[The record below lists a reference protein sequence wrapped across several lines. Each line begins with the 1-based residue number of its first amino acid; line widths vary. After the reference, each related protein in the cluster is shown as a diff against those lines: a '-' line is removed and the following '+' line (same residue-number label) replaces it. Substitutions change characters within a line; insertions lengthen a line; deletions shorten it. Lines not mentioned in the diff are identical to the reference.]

1 MSRPMR
7 VIGLMSGTSHDAID
21 AAAAEISVDGDTLVV
36 RPLGMLTAGYDPELR
51 AAITA
56 ALPPATTSVDDICRL
71 DTRIGQAFADLAVR
85 AVAELCDGDA
95 DLIVSHGQ
103 TMYHWV
109 EDGRVEGTLQLGQPA
124 WIAERT
130 GCTVVADL
138 RSRDVA
144 AGGQGAPLVSMIDA
158 LWLGGEPAAAVNLGG
173 IANATI
179 VRPGHDP
186 IAFDSGPANALIDAV
201 VAEHTDGARQ
211 FDADGELAAR
221 GTVDEETLDLLL
233 REPYYQRPA
242 PKSTGKELFHLDYL
256 REQLAGRPTLP
267 IEDLVATLTELTART
282 VADAVRGVERVILA
296 GGGVRNPQ
304 LVVRIRAALPEAD
317 VVSSDDAGL
326 PSDAKEALAFAVLG
340 FLTVNGQA
348 GSLPSATGASHGSV
362 LGAIVP
368 GHSLPARTLDGP
380 PRSLRFEA

>member
-1 MSRPMR
+1 MR

-21 AAAAEISVDGDTLVV
+21 AAAAEISVDGDTIVV
-36 RPLGMLTAGYDPELR
+36 RPLGMITAGYDPELR

-56 ALPPATTSVDDICRL
+56 ALPPATTSVDDVCRL
-71 DTRIGQAFADLAVR
+71 DTRIGQAFADVAVR
-85 AVAELCDGDA
+85 AVAELLQGDA

-103 TMYHWV
+103 TMFHWV

-158 LWLGGEPAAAVNLGG
+158 LWLGGETTAAVNLGG

-179 VRPGHDP
+179 VRPGQDP

-201 VAEHTDGARQ
+201 VAEHTGGARQ

-221 GTVDEETLDLLL
+221 GTVDEETLELLL
-233 REPYYQRPA
+233 REPYYRRPA

-256 REQLAGRPTLP
+256 REQLAGRPTLA

-304 LVVRIRAALPEAD
+304 LVARIRAALPDAE

-348 GSLPSATGASHGSV
+348 GSLPSATGARHGSI

-368 GHSLPARTLDGP
+368 GTSLPPRTLDGP
-380 PRSLRFEA
+380 PRRLRFTA

>member
-1 MSRPMR
+1 MR

-85 AVAELCDGDA
+85 AVAELCDGEA

-158 LWLGGEPAAAVNLGG
+158 LWLGGETAAAVNLGG

-179 VRPGHDP
+179 VRPGQDP

-256 REQLAGRPTLP
+256 REQLSGRPTLP

-304 LVVRIRAALPEAD
+304 LVARIRAALPDAD
-317 VVSSDDAGL
+317 VVSSDEAGL

-348 GSLPSATGASHGSV
+348 GSLASATGASHGSV

>member
-1 MSRPMR
+1 MSRPVR

-36 RPLGMLTAGYDPELR
+36 RPLGMITAAYQPELR
-51 AAITA
+51 AMITA
-56 ALPPATTSVDDICRL
+56 ALPPASTSVDDVCRL
-71 DTRIGQAFADLAVR
+71 DTRIGQAFADVAVR
-85 AVAELCDGDA
+85 AVAELCEGDA

-109 EDGRVEGTLQLGQPA
+109 EGDRVEGTLQLGQPA

-158 LWLGGEPAAAVNLGG
+158 LWLDGQSAAAVNLGG
-173 IANATI
+173 IANATL
-179 VRPGHDP
+179 VRPDRDP

-201 VAEHTDGARQ
+201 VAEHTGGARQ
-211 FDADGELAAR
+211 FDVDGELAAR
-221 GTVDEETLDLLL
+221 GTVHEETLDLLL
-233 REPYYQRPA
+233 REPYYERPA
-242 PKSTGKELFHLDYL
+242 PKSTGKELFHLEYL
-256 REQLAGRPTLP
+256 RERLAGRPTLSV
-267 IEDLVATLTELTART
+267 EDLVATLTELTART
-282 VADAVRGVERVILA
+282 VADAVRGMDRVILA

-304 LVVRIRAALPEAD
+304 LVGRIRAALPEAD
-317 VVSSDDAGL
+317 VVTSDDAGL

-368 GHSLPARTLDGP
+368 GDSLPPRTLDVP
-380 PRSLRFEA
+380 PRRLRFEA

>member
-1 MSRPMR
+1 MR

-36 RPLGMLTAGYDPELR
+36 RPLGMITTGYRPELR
-51 AAITA
+51 AMITA
-56 ALPPATTSVDDICRL
+56 ALPPAKTSVDDICRL
-71 DTRIGQAFADLAVR
+71 DTRIGQAFADVAVR
-85 AVAELCDGDA
+85 AVAELCEGDA

-158 LWLGGEPAAAVNLGG
+158 LWLDGQTAAAVNLGG

-201 VAEHTDGARQ
+201 VTEHTGGAQQ
-211 FDADGELAAR
+211 FDVDGELAAR
-221 GTVDEETLDLLL
+221 GTVHQDTLDLLL
-233 REPYYQRPA
+233 REPYYERPA
-242 PKSTGKELFHLDYL
+242 PKSTGKELFHLEYL
-256 REQLAGRPTLP
+256 RERLAGRPTLSV
-267 IEDLVATLTELTART
+267 EDLVATLTELTAQT

-304 LVVRIRAALPEAD
+304 LVGRIRAALPDAD
-317 VVSSDDAGL
+317 VVISDDAGL

-348 GSLPSATGASHGSV
+348 GSLPSATGAAHGSV

-368 GHSLPARTLDGP
+368 GHSLPPRTLDGP
-380 PRSLRFEA
+380 PRRLRFEA